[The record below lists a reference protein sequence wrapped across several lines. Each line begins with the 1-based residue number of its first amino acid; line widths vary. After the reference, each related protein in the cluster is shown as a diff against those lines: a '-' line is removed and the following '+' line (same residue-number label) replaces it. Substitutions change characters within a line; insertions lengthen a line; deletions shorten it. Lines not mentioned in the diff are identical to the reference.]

1 MAKRASRQGLQTKTQ
16 AAKPIPYMSEYA
28 PQTDIAADPVMA
40 YMNADEL
47 QRQATALRRDMLK
60 AAKDMQFME
69 AARLRDLVLKIED
82 RIQRLSD
89 KPVDIVHNG

>member
-1 MAKRASRQGLQTKTQ
+1 MHDS
-16 AAKPIPYMSEYA
+16 A
-28 PQTDIAADPVMA
+28 PQPDNAAAPVMA

-47 QRQATALRRDMLK
+47 QRHATALRRDMLK